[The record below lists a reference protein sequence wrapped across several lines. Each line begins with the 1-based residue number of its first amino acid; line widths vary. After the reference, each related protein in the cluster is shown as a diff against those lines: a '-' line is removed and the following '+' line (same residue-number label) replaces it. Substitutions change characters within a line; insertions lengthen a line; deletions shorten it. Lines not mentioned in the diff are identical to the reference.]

1 MLHGG
6 MTVSSASWADFAED
20 PFRARLIRS
29 SVVGNAIWGAFVVVV
44 AIVLAAIAAVSVA
57 WLNWVAVGLAL
68 IASYA
73 APLVVLSRSRIRRDI
88 EARLTAADVQFSG
101 HPPTHSA
108 AAFTRWMT
116 RNAIDAESV
125 RAALREA

>member
-1 MLHGG
+1 M
-6 MTVSSASWADFAED
+6 SSASWADYAED

-44 AIVLAAIAAVSVA
+44 VVVIVLAAVAAVSVA
-57 WLNWVAVGLAL
+57 WLNWVAVGFAL

-73 APLVVLSRSRIRRDI
+73 APVVFLSRSRIRRDI
-88 EARLTAADVQFSG
+88 ESRLTAADVQFSG

-108 AAFTRWMT
+108 AAFRRWMT
-116 RNAIDAESV
+116 RNALDAESV